1 MYPRVVINI
10 NKLKENANIILNWAK
25 NNNASLAYVN
35 KCVNGNKRIA
45 KEILSLGFDFI
56 ADSRIENLK
65 DIDTDVKKMLIRIGS
80 INNAKS
86 VVKYSDI
93 SLQSN
98 IKVIKELNKEA
109 KKLNKIHEV
118 ILMIDLGDLREGILF
133 NDIDLINET
142 VKEILSLSNISL
154 KGLGTNLTC
163 YGSILPTE
171 ENLNEL
177 LNIKESLEKKFNIT
191 LDFISGWNSSSL

>member
-10 NKLKENANIILNWAK
+10 NKLKDNANIILDWAK
-25 NNNASLAYVN
+25 NNNTSLAYVN

-65 DIDTDVKKMLIRIGS
+65 DIDTNVKKMLIRIGS
-80 INNAKS
+80 IKNAKS

-98 IKVIKELNKEA
+98 I
-109 KKLNKIHEV
+109 
-118 ILMIDLGDLREGILF
+118 
-133 NDIDLINET
+133 
-142 VKEILSLSNISL
+142 
-154 KGLGTNLTC
+154 
-163 YGSILPTE
+163 
-171 ENLNEL
+171 
-177 LNIKESLEKKFNIT
+177 
-191 LDFISGWNSSSL
+191 